1 MEICSECR
9 SRLPQGAE
17 VCPSCGRPVTVAYV
31 LPGEPG
37 PGGRSPWRGRRRSA
51 GWAVGLLA
59 AAALAWAATRGPTE
73 PPAEPTPPTSGGG
86 ATAGAASPAGTAR
99 VPFELEGPLALS
111 VEDARGMRRVVLLD
125 GDGRLYSLGLR
136 APGTGEPLGMLF
148 AQEGSLVL
156 AGVET
161 TWALSTGELLGR
173 IVAART
179 REPPGPLPGRTEAA
193 VVLDPRALLPLGRGE
208 QALPGAGGS
217 IWLSARFG
225 PGRFVVRRA
234 PLDGGAVP
242 EWVALP
248 PRLRPVAGLRV
259 GVAGLR
265 GGRLEVWLPESGVKV
280 FEGGPPA
287 RVLAAHED
295 LLAWVGPP
303 CAGSCSLHVT
313 DVRHE
318 ADEVLLSPQG
328 RLELN
333 GPAGFSPNGRT
344 LALFGRLPGGEPLL
358 VLVQPRSG
366 RVSLLP
372 LGVRPGAD
380 CSPCL
385 AWFLSG
391 RRLVFVTDAG
401 TLRGLEVETGGLEV
415 ETGTARAVPHS
426 VEGRVVGVAA
436 L

>member
-1 MEICSECR
+1 MEVCAECR
-9 SRLPQGAE
+9 GRLPQGAE

-31 LPGEPG
+31 VPGEPG
-37 PGGRSPWRGRRRSA
+37 PAGPPPSFGRWRRG
-51 GWAVGLLA
+51 GWAVGLLVLA
-59 AAALAWAATRGPTE
+59 AVAWAATRGSTE
-73 PPAEPTPPTSGGG
+73 PPAEPTPLTSGGG
-86 ATAGAASPAGTAR
+86 ATAGARSPAGAAR

-125 GDGRLYSLGLR
+125 RDGRLYSLGLR

-148 AQEGSLVL
+148 TQEGSLVL

-161 TWALSTGELLGR
+161 TWALRTGELLGR

-179 REPPGPLPGRTEAA
+179 REPPGPPQGRTEAA
-193 VVLDPRALLPLGRGE
+193 VMLDPRVLLPVGRGE

-217 IWLSARFG
+217 IWLWARLG

-234 PLDGGAVP
+234 PLDGRPFVSKWVP
-242 EWVALP
+242 LP
-248 PRLRPVAGLRV
+248 PRLRPAAGLRV

-265 GGRLEVWLPESGVKV
+265 GGRLEVWLPESWRKA

-287 RVLAAHED
+287 WVLAAHED

-313 DVRHE
+313 DVRHG
-318 ADEVLLSPQG
+318 ADEVLLSPEG

-333 GPAGFSPNGRT
+333 GPAGFSPDGRT

-358 VLVQPRSG
+358 VLVQARSG
-366 RVSLLP
+366 QVSLLP
-372 LGVRPGAD
+372 LGVRPGAH

-391 RRLVFVTDAG
+391 RRLVFVAAAG
-401 TLRGLEVETGGLEV
+401 MLRELEV
-415 ETGTARAVPHS
+415 ETGTVRTLSLS